1 MLAVFVYSM
10 NSLLYL
16 LLGRQRHYE
25 TCQCQHYWLDIHQA
39 VNSQH
44 KMTMKIISTHNI
56 CLWNG
61 SEHNLIRRESHYM
74 RLSSFE
80 IAVNWYFFSLF
91 FCNVRYREIPCQH
104 RNQPAIIHS
113 LQKQFSW
120 KSSKA
125 FVDFSVRSA
134 FFSSIHIWFLP
145 CLLMIK
151 ASHYLDSESSWSWG
165 KIDKILALFA
175 INTLLVQHHPITII
189 NVSPPLVNSAEVFS
203 SECK

>member
-91 FCNVRYREIPCQH
+91 FATFATVRFHVSTETSP
-104 RNQPAIIHS
+104 
-113 LQKQFSW
+113 
-120 KSSKA
+120 
-125 FVDFSVRSA
+125 
-134 FFSSIHIWFLP
+134 
-145 CLLMIK
+145 LLFIVYK
-151 ASHYLDSESSWSWG
+151 
-165 KIDKILALFA
+165 
-175 INTLLVQHHPITII
+175 N
-189 NVSPPLVNSAEVFS
+189 NSAENLQKLLWIFLFVQHFSAVFIS
-203 SECK
+203 GFCLVCWWSKLRIISTANHREVEEKSIKFSPCLPSTRCWFSATQ

>member
-1 MLAVFVYSM
+1 MFAFLSIRWI
-10 NSLLYL
+10 LYL

-44 KMTMKIISTHNI
+44 KMTMKIINTHNI

-61 SEHNLIRRESHYM
+61 IEHNLIRRESHYM
-74 RLSSFE
+74 RLSSLE
-80 IAVNWYFFSLF
+80 IAVNWYFSR

-104 RNQPAIIHS
+104 RNQPAIIRS

-125 FVDFSVRSA
+125 FVDFFLS
-134 FFSSIHIWFLP
+134 FSIFHIWFLP

-165 KIDKILALFA
+165 K
-175 INTLLVQHHPITII
+175 NR
-189 NVSPPLVNSAEVFS
+189 
-203 SECK
+203 